1 MTIIH
6 IEMKMSATN
15 IIKKINSLFKK
26 STIWFKIAVLLIL
39 VLVVFVAINVSIP
52 KREGFQ
58 QSKKFDL
65 KKNNELY
72 DDFYCSLYDDLMYDH
87 IKNRFELNEI
97 KRTTNLTNDSVI
109 LDIGSG
115 TGHHAMSFAKNNYDI
130 LGLDKSEAMV
140 RYAKNKYPNIKFIR
154 GDATNQNLFQGSQF
168 SHITCLYF
176 TIYYIKNKMEFFK
189 SCMHWLKPGGYLVLH
204 LVDRENFNPII
215 NAGDPLTMV
224 SAQKYAKK
232 RITNSV
238 VKFKDFQYKANFDL
252 KKEKDIGIF
261 EEILKD
267 DETNHVRQN
276 EHTLYMEKQKDI
288 LSLAKSTGFEL
299 KGNINM
305 VTCNYAHQFMYV
317 LQKPSI

>member
-1 MTIIH
+1 
-6 IEMKMSATN
+6 MKISATN
-15 IIKKINSLFKK
+15 IIKKMNSLFKK
-26 STIWFKIAVLLIL
+26 STIWFKVAILLIL
-39 VLVVFVAINVSIP
+39 ILIVFITINVSLP

-58 QSKKFDL
+58 QSKKFVL
-65 KKNNELY
+65 KRNDKLY
-72 DDFYCSLYDDLMYDH
+72 DDFYCSLYDDLMYDP

-97 KRTTNLTNDSVI
+97 KRTTNLSNDSVI
-109 LDIGSG
+109 LDVGSG

-140 RYAKNKYPNIKFIR
+140 RYAKNKYPSVKFIR

-204 LVDRENFNPII
+204 LVDRDNFNPII

-224 SAQKYAKK
+224 SAQKYAKQ

-238 VKFKDFQYKANFDL
+238 VKFKDFQYKANFSLD
-252 KKEKDIGIF
+252 KSKNEATF
-261 EEILKD
+261 EETLTD
-267 DETNHVRQN
+267 DASKNVRQN
-276 EHTLYMEKQKDI
+276 THVLYMDTQKNI
-288 LSLAKSTGFEL
+288 LSMAKQAGFIL
-299 KGNINM
+299 HGKIDM
-305 VTCNYAHQFMYV
+305 VTAQYQYQY
-317 LQKPSI
+317 LYILYKPS